1 VFLNCAV
8 WDIQRGPIL
17 KLAEGKIITHAM
29 LGFRKLTSNEIINM
43 YGDPPVFN
51 ALRWPETNRMMDR
64 EENAHW
70 IFVGRTDACKVPVIC
85 QVIELI

>member
-1 VFLNCAV
+1 
-8 WDIQRGPIL
+8 
-17 KLAEGKIITHAM
+17 M